1 MSNTETYLVV
11 NYIRDLARHLA
22 LGTELDL
29 DAIGDAL
36 ESIQERTTALYAE
49 YEKPPPQGAE
59 LIQEFMLE
67 ALQLIHQS
75 VDEIFDFFDD
85 GDQEHLTQAVL
96 LVEEG
101 DDVLTSIQYVIEQNQ
116 QEMSSATFG

>member
-22 LGTELDL
+22 LGTALDL

-49 YEKPPPQGAE
+49 YEKPPPAGAE

-85 GDQEHLTQAVL
+85 GEQEHLTQAVL